1 MKSAAESNIGEHNY
15 RRRTEL
21 QKRAENAVYLADI
34 FVDKHDRRVKTRRTK
49 TEQDADSTAALT
61 ANACYEQNAE
71 GGCGKAEP
79 LLYAKLFFEKEAGK

>member
-1 MKSAAESNIGEHNY
+1 
-15 RRRTEL
+15 L

-34 FVDKHDRRVKTRRTK
+34 FVDKHDRRVKTRRAK

-71 GGCGKAEP
+71 RGCCKAEP
-79 LLYAKLFFEKEAGK
+79 LLDTELFFEENAGKQSDENWREIVGKRRA